1 MKTRNV
7 FIIIFLIFI
16 LVMLK
21 FFLIDSHKSDLV
33 TRNPLQEMMEAK
45 ETGKP
50 VFLEFYSDG

>member
-1 MKTRNV
+1 VKTRNV

-16 LVMLK
+16 LIMLK

-33 TRNPLQEMMEAK
+33 TRNPLQEMTKAK